1 MPYFLSSKNLTSRT
15 QTTLTGDEA
24 LHIGQSRRIKVGE
37 KIILQDPNL
46 QRFSCSVLE
55 VDTKMIRVSV
65 DETVAAPKEPNLQ
78 ISLIQ
83 AFVAEQALD
92 FIIQKATELG
102 VTNLYLFES
111 AHSAHHL
118 HDKVE
123 NKLARWNKISLEA
136 AKQSNRALPIH
147 IDTIESAKDLDE
159 LITESDATFL
169 LSPESKETFKTF
181 NESHPHFN
189 PEKLSVII
197 GPEGGFTSDEA
208 EHFISLKS
216 ITKIYCG
223 PRILRSETAAI
234 YAASLLQN
242 LFGDS

>member
-1 MPYFLSSKNLTSRT
+1 MSYFLSKENLDQGREI
-15 QTTLTGDEA
+15 TLTGDEA

-65 DETVAAPKEPNLQ
+65 DEAITAPIEPDLK
-78 ISLIQ
+78 ISIIQ

-159 LITESDATFL
+159 LIGQSDAAFL

-197 GPEGGFTSDEA
+197 GPEGGFTSDEVT
-208 EHFISLKS
+208 HFASAKN